1 MDVRLPDGTI
11 VRNVPDDITQE
22 DLMDRVG
29 LMSQPSQ
36 GLTAGRAAE
45 VAGGAVGAEGGP
57 LPASGAAGGSGQG
70 ADAREEDAGGPDGSA
85 ECSALP

>member
-22 DLMDRVG
+22 DLMERVG
-29 LMSQPSQ
+29 MAQQPSE

-45 VAGGAVGAEGGP
+45 VAGGAVAPIAAAAGLGGLVGGP
-57 LPASGAAGGSGQG
+57 EIGRAHV
-70 ADAREEDAGGPDGSA
+70 
-85 ECSALP
+85 